1 MKVIVVG
8 GGKVGS
14 YLAKS
19 LIDEGHKVTVL
30 EKRKDIC
37 AKLEKEIDSE
47 QIFKGDGCDPLV
59 LDEVN
64 ASSAD
69 LLVAVTGD
77 DEDNLVVSQQAK
89 QNLKI
94 PRVVARVNN
103 PRNQWLFDRQFGVD
117 VAVSAVH
124 IISKVIQEE
133 ASLGDIV
140 TLLKLEK
147 GEISLVEL
155 ILSPKANSVGKMIKA
170 SNVPPE
176 AVLVPIVRDEKIS
189 IPHGDTFLQAGD
201 KVLALT
207 STKEE
212 QALKDCLGI

>member
-19 LIDEGHKVTVL
+19 LIDEGHRVTVL

-37 AKLEKEIDSE
+37 AKLEKEISAD
-47 QIFKGDGCDPLV
+47 QVYRGDGCDPLV
-59 LDEVN
+59 LDEIN

-147 GEISLVEL
+147 GEISLVEI
-155 ILSPKANSVGKMIKA
+155 ILSPEAKSVGKMIKA
-170 SNVPPE
+170 LSVPPE
-176 AVLVPIVRDEKIS
+176 AVLVAIVKDEKIS
-189 IPHGDTFLQAGD
+189 IPHGDTLLQAGD

-207 STKEE
+207 NIKDE